1 MAKYTTELRTMCE
14 VAYGLTGAKDEV
26 RPLVDVIVESDKVQ
40 NSIFNF
46 EYPIF
51 DENYRPTLQKKILKH
66 YYTREIG
73 EETVELFK
81 LRLNTRLNEI
91 LPYYNQL
98 YASELIEFNPLY
110 TINYQTNG
118 QKIGLDTGAAVGKV
132 TLSGTDTTRFGG
144 TVTDKFDGSE
154 VTDFDSTTDE
164 GTDSTANESL
174 DSTNTLTHE
183 TGNWDLYSDTPQGGV
198 NGIVNAEVDPSI
210 ASNGYLT
217 NARHTFGDGGEDV
230 TVIDQ
235 DTETTIDKDV
245 HTVVD
250 STNDK
255 TTDNTNVRTY
265 NNNEATQYGK
275 VTDSRQ
281 DTTDNSKLDYFQ
293 NVVGW
298 NGQTASKSL
307 MEFRKTFLNIDMMI
321 IEKLDDLF
329 MNIW

>member
-40 NSIFNF
+40 RNIFNF
-46 EYPIF
+46 NYPIF
-51 DENYRPTLQKKILKH
+51 DENYRHILQKKILKH

-73 EETVELFK
+73 EETAELFK

-91 LPYYNQL
+91 LPYYNQM

-110 TINYQTNG
+110 TMNYQTNG
-118 QKIGLDTGAAVGKV
+118 QKLGTDTGNSVGKV
-132 TLSGTDTTRFGG
+132 TLSGTDTTRYTG
-144 TVTDKFDGSE
+144 TVTDKFDGQKDTE
-154 VTDFDSTTDE
+154 V
-164 GTDSTANESL
+164 
-174 DSTNTLTHE
+174 DSTNTFTHE
-183 TGNWDLYSDTPQGGV
+183 VGNWDLYSDTPQGGV
-198 NGIVNAEVDPSI
+198 KGIVDAEVDPSI

-217 NARHTFGDGGEDV
+217 NARHTFGDGGQDV
-230 TVIDQ
+230 
-235 DTETTIDKDV
+235 
-245 HTVVD
+245 TVVD
-250 STNDK
+250 SNTGE

-275 VTDSRQ
+275 VTDSRE
-281 DTTDNSKLDYFQ
+281 DTTDHSQQDYFQ

-307 MEFRKTFLNIDMMI
+307 IEFRKTFLNIDMMI
-321 IEKLDDLF
+321 IEELNDLF

>member
-46 EYPIF
+46 DYPIF

-110 TINYQTNG
+110 TMNYQTNG
-118 QKIGLDTGAAVGKV
+118 QKIGQDNGNLIGKN
-132 TLSGTDTTRFGG
+132 TLSGTDTTNFRG
-144 TVTDKFDGSE
+144 TVTDKFDGQKD
-154 VTDFDSTTDE
+154 TDVDSTT
-164 GTDSTANESL
+164 TF
-174 DSTNTLTHE
+174 THE
-183 TGNWDLYSDTPQGGV
+183 VGNWDLYSDTPQGGV
-198 NGIVNAEVDPSI
+198 NGIVNAETDPSI

-230 TVIDQ
+230 T
-235 DTETTIDKDV
+235 E
-245 HTVVD
+245 VD
-250 STNDK
+250 SSTGE

-265 NNNEATQYGK
+265 NNSEATTYGK
-275 VTDSRQ
+275 VS
-281 DTTDNSKLDYFQ
+281 DTAQSTQDNSKLDYFQ

>member
-98 YASELIEFNPLY
+98 YASELLEFNPLY
-110 TINYQTNG
+110 TMNYQTNG
-118 QKIGLDTGAAVGKV
+118 QKLGTDTDATVANT
-132 TLSGTDTTRFGG
+132 TLSGTDTKRYSG
-144 TVTDKFDGSE
+144 TVTDKFDGDE
-154 VTDFDSTTDE
+154 NTDNNSTT
-164 GTDSTANESL
+164 
-174 DSTNTLTHE
+174 TLTHE
-183 TGNWDLYSDTPQGGV
+183 TGQWDLYSDTPQGGV
-198 NGIVNAEVDPSI
+198 EGIVNAEIDPSI

-217 NARHTFGDGGEDV
+217 NARHTFGDGGDDV
-230 TVIDQ
+230 TVVYNN
-235 DTETTIDKDV
+235 TEK
-245 HTVVD
+245 
-250 STNDK
+250 TND
-255 TTDNTNVRTY
+255 DTNVRTY
-265 NNNEATQYGK
+265 NNSEAMQYGK
-275 VTDSRQ
+275 ISNSRQ
-281 DTTDNSKLDYFQ
+281 DSTGSSKQDYFQ